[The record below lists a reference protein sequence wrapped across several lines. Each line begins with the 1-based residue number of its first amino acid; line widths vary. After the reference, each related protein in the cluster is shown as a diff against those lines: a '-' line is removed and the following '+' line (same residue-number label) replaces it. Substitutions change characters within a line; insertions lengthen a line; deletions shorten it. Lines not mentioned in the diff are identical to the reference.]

1 MEYDEIGS
9 PFLFKRTDL
18 VKDTSS
24 VSILSR
30 LLPSGSGIFEKT
42 NVALIFLAGFPVP
55 PPLNISSVTLEA
67 LKALVDLGP
76 KTNCIASPQLD
87 LPEPFGPVIAVNPL
101 SNGIVTSPL
110 NDLKFETSSAFRY
123 IPIPQVEKFPTL
135 FFRAGL
141 LRS

>member
-76 KTNCIASPQLD
+76 KTNCIASPQL
-87 LPEPFGPVIAVNPL
+87 LFPEPLGPVMPVNPSSKGML
-101 SNGIVTSPL
+101 TTPP
-110 NDLKFETSSAFRY
+110 NDLKFSNSILVRCIPSPYSSTKNR
-123 IPIPQVEKFPTL
+123 
-135 FFRAGL
+135 
-141 LRS
+141 